1 MIPTEKRLQ
10 WALPTHLLC
19 ELGRQCSVGAM
30 DSDMGV
36 EMDTDLVGGILNSYM
51 CFILQNI

>member
-1 MIPTEKRLQ
+1 MISREKRLQ
-10 WALPTHLLC
+10 WVLPTHLLC
-19 ELGRQCSVGAM
+19 ELGRLCSVDAM

-51 CFILQNI
+51 SFILQNI